1 VKTALLQ
8 GISLFKDP
16 TSFLTCPLFTLA
28 AALAMQTAPS
38 KLFFPQFQSKKRSAD
53 IASDVEELSLV
64 ELLEADDSPVSLQAP
79 TTSGKRTVP
88 GAQAYVNRLLVRVR
102 QVAQERQIRLTSGL
116 TSHSFRRGAAMHA
129 NNGSVAEK
137 WIIERGGWELSRVNK
152 AFGYMLGS
160 TQADQNV
167 SRVLSGWSPKKGA
180 RLPSLH
186 ALEQPI
192 RARASKFQALLF
204 TNPMA
209 VADTALNLDEDV
221 AECLFAALLMH
232 YPDLLLLAETTAL
245 VSRMREA
252 MVVRAIGEAEV
263 IAWSAAIRLAF
274 DPPPEQT
281 TPPEETSDIA
291 ALFELVKHQSKQLD
305 VQILQNKRLEER
317 MLAIETHLRMQVGD
331 QTPGAQPDADQQ
343 ATQPT
348 PQQGSR
354 ALRPKKKGS
363 QSLSAVW
370 FEWFT
375 SEPRVYTSRSVKKTT
390 LYEFRHAV
398 GYMMLFLPTGFALDE
413 ASDAFKSEVL
423 NAGITAQDNTLAFLK
438 TNGSSALAVGT
449 VIKALRKLHKEGQ
462 LDLHVTQFH
471 ERVNSGSIVDP
482 TPASALPAFIRLQ
495 PKP

>member
-1 VKTALLQ
+1 
-8 GISLFKDP
+8 
-16 TSFLTCPLFTLA
+16 
-28 AALAMQTAPS
+28 
-38 KLFFPQFQSKKRSAD
+38 
-53 IASDVEELSLV
+53 
-64 ELLEADDSPVSLQAP
+64 
-79 TTSGKRTVP
+79 
-88 GAQAYVNRLLVRVR
+88 
-102 QVAQERQIRLTSGL
+102 
-116 TSHSFRRGAAMHA
+116 
-129 NNGSVAEK
+129 
-137 WIIERGGWELSRVNK
+137 
-152 AFGYMLGS
+152 
-160 TQADQNV
+160 
-167 SRVLSGWSPKKGA
+167 
-180 RLPSLH
+180 
-186 ALEQPI
+186 
-192 RARASKFQALLF
+192 
-204 TNPMA
+204 
-209 VADTALNLDEDV
+209 
-221 AECLFAALLMH
+221 
-232 YPDLLLLAETTAL
+232 
-245 VSRMREA
+245 
-252 MVVRAIGEAEV
+252 
-263 IAWSAAIRLAF
+263 
-274 DPPPEQT
+274 
-281 TPPEETSDIA
+281 
-291 ALFELVKHQSKQLD
+291 
-305 VQILQNKRLEER
+305 
-317 MLAIETHLRMQVGD
+317 MQVGD

-398 GYMMLFLPTGFALDE
+398 GYMMMFLPTGFALDE